1 MSNSTVSGNSVEA
14 ETATR
19 GGSGGGI
26 AVNGGNVTITESH
39 LSNNTVKGGSAS
51 GGALDAQN
59 LTTSNGGVVMV
70 SNVTITASVVSN
82 NTVTGTGDALGG
94 GLAAWSGSLTL
105 TTTTVTHNAL
115 TSFQRFG
122 KGGGIFSV
130 ATLTVDES
138 TITDNSATAPAA
150 QYDAV
155 GGGIATQGTLIL
167 ARTTISGNSASSQAG
182 LGSGGGIFAE
192 RTSSAT
198 NYVSL
203 TNCTIA
209 NNRAQGSPGTG
220 GGFATD
226 ARPNSPARIDFCT
239 IVGNLAS
246 TRAGGID
253 GAAAGTPV
261 ALTLVLKNS
270 LVAGNLAG
278 LGPDLYGTLVTGGYN
293 LVQRFTGPTIDDPLH
308 LHPTDIAGNF
318 IGMDTQLHAN
328 GGPTLTLALLA
339 GSPALN
345 AVPVANC
352 DVTTDQRGVKR
363 PQHNACDI
371 GSYEYI

>member
-1 MSNSTVSGNSVEA
+1 
-14 ETATR
+14 
-19 GGSGGGI
+19 
-26 AVNGGNVTITESH
+26 
-39 LSNNTVKGGSAS
+39 
-51 GGALDAQN
+51 
-59 LTTSNGGVVMV
+59 
-70 SNVTITASVVSN
+70 
-82 NTVTGTGDALGG
+82 
-94 GLAAWSGSLTL
+94 
-105 TTTTVTHNAL
+105 
-115 TSFQRFG
+115 
-122 KGGGIFSV
+122 
-130 ATLTVDES
+130 
-138 TITDNSATAPAA
+138 
-150 QYDAV
+150 
-155 GGGIATQGTLIL
+155 
-167 ARTTISGNSASSQAG
+167 
-182 LGSGGGIFAE
+182 
-192 RTSSAT
+192 
-198 NYVSL
+198 
-203 TNCTIA
+203 
-209 NNRAQGSPGTG
+209 
-220 GGFATD
+220 
-226 ARPNSPARIDFCT
+226 
-239 IVGNLAS
+239 
-246 TRAGGID
+246 
-253 GAAAGTPV
+253 V